1 MKEPLAITLL
11 IMFGL
16 AAEFGAAALYN
27 FGFIAFIVVL
37 AVHIVVLAYVHSRF
51 YREYA
56 FSAPKF
62 VLCAAAP
69 SIAAAFI
76 GQLAVEIMVDLG
88 YFGPPPPYTT
98 HLDLRGYDESL
109 FFFFMLFYAVCV
121 LVGISIVL
129 GLSSYLES
137 R

>member
-16 AAEFGAAALYN
+16 AAEFGASALRN
-27 FGFIAFIVVL
+27 FGFVAFIVVL
-37 AVHIVVLAYVHSRF
+37 AVHVVVLAYVHNRF

-56 FSAPKF
+56 LSAPKF
-62 VLCAAAP
+62 VLCAAVP
-69 SIAAAFI
+69 SVAAAVI
-76 GQLAVEIMVDLG
+76 GLTAVEMLADLG
-88 YFGPPPPYTT
+88 AFGPPDMMV
-98 HLDLRGYDESL
+98 HLDPRGFSESL
-109 FFFFMLFYAVCV
+109 FFVFMLFYAVCV

-129 GLSSYLES
+129 GLSRYLES